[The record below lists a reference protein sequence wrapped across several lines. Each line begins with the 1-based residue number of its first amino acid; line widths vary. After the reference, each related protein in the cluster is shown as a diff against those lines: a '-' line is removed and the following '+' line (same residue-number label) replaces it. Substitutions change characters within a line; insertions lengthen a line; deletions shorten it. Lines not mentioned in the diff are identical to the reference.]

1 MALLN
6 SFELLLNGKSVVL
19 ELPAQRLLAFLA
31 LQDRPVLR
39 AYAAGTLWLDATESH
54 ALGSLRSAL
63 WRLRQHSFELVESTS
78 RQLRLA
84 PGVAVDLHEAVALAH
99 DLLAGSARLEDI
111 DLDRPELSGELLLD
125 WYDDW
130 VLIERERFHDLRLH
144 ALESVCIRLTEAGE
158 FAKAMEAGLAAVKGE
173 PLRESA
179 HRALIK
185 VDLAEGNEAEAL
197 RRYRRYRRL
206 VHDRFGIEPSE
217 QMEDL
222 VRGLIN
228 R

>member
-6 SFELLLNGKSVVL
+6 SFELLLDGKSVVL

-31 LQDRPVLR
+31 LHDRPVLR
-39 AYAAGTLWLDATESH
+39 AYAAGTLWFDATESH
-54 ALGSLRSAL
+54 ALGSVRSAL
-63 WRLRQHSFELVESTS
+63 WRLRQHGFELVEATS

-84 PGVAVDLHEAVALAH
+84 PGVAVDLHEAFALAH
-99 DLLAGSARLEDI
+99 GLLAGSARLDEV
-111 DLDRPELSGELLLD
+111 DLDRPELSGELLPG

-130 VLIERERFHDLRLH
+130 VLNERERFHDLRLH
-144 ALESVCIRLTEAGE
+144 ALESLCVQLTEMGE

-206 VHDRFGIEPSE
+206 VHNRFGIEPSE
-217 QMEDL
+217 QMEGL